1 MQFGTEGQQWNG
13 LYGVE
18 CSDLVQPDANR
29 YSGLALVMIIY
40 KYEVYAQCVKCTNM
54 IQLIY
59 KILIRT
65 CCRFFHYASRKAEEL
80 ITD

>member
-1 MQFGTEGQQWNG
+1 MQFGTKGQQWNG

-18 CSDLVQPDANR
+18 CSDLVQPDANC
-29 YSGLALVMIIY
+29 YCGLALVMIIY